1 MENYDVAVVRCK
13 TYDVEAVKPALEEAL
28 NAVNGLDFVK
38 LGMKIIIKPNLV
50 SFKKP
55 DAAATTH
62 PALLE
67 ALVEMLLARGADVTI
82 GDSPG
87 GPHSLPLLNRVYAA
101 TGMDRVEKLGA
112 KLNRNMNEKTV
123 DFPEGKVLKNFTYT
137 EYLDEADAIIDFCK
151 LKSHGMLGMS
161 AAVKNL
167 FGTIPG
173 LKKPEVHYK
182 FQNDAEFADMLV
194 DLNEYFKPRLA
205 ICDAVVGMEGN
216 GPTAGTPRQIGAII
230 ASKSTYYAD
239 VVGAELIGM
248 NIDGLPTLQAAYERG
263 FAPASSKNL
272 RVYGDIRAL
281 TVDDFKAPPVRGLS
295 FMRKGNVLHFI
306 SKAALEHKPT
316 LKKRFCVG
324 CGECARMCPAKAIEM
339 KNKKPH
345 INREKCIRCFCC
357 QEFCPRA
364 AMVAHRPLA
373 AKVLNK
379 LKLYFKRPGF
389 DSETYNM
396 FMKERRK

>member
-13 TYDVEAVKPALEEAL
+13 TYDVEAVKPALEEAV

-38 LGMKIIIKPNLV
+38 SGMKIIIKPNLV

-263 FAPASSKNL
+263 FAPSSSKNL

-364 AMVAHRPLA
+364 AMVVHRPLA
-373 AKVLNK
+373 AKALNK
-379 LKLYFKRPGF
+379 LKL
-389 DSETYNM
+389 
-396 FMKERRK
+396 

>member
-1 MENYDVAVVRCK
+1 MKNYDVAVVRCK
-13 TYDVEAVKPALEEAL
+13 TYDVEAVKPALEEAV
-28 NAVNGLDFVK
+28 NAVNGLDFVMP
-38 LGMKIIIKPNLV
+38 GMKIIIKPNLV

-101 TGMDRVEKLGA
+101 TGMERVEKLGA

-123 DFPEGKVLKNFTYT
+123 DFPEGKILKNFTYT

-194 DLNEYFKPRLA
+194 DINEYFKPRLA

-316 LKKRFCVG
+316 LKKRLCVG
-324 CGECARMCPAKAIEM
+324 CGECARMCPAKAIKM

-379 LKLYFKRPGF
+379 LKL
-389 DSETYNM
+389 
-396 FMKERRK
+396 

>member
-13 TYDVEAVKPALEEAL
+13 TYDVEAVKPALEEAV

-151 LKSHGMLGMS
+151 LKSYGMLGMS

-316 LKKRFCVG
+316 LKKRLCVG

-379 LKLYFKRPGF
+379 LKL
-389 DSETYNM
+389 
-396 FMKERRK
+396 

>member
-13 TYDVEAVKPALEEAL
+13 TYDVETVKPALEEAL
-28 NAVNGLDFVK
+28 NAVNGLDFVMP
-38 LGMKIIIKPNLV
+38 GMKIIIKPNLV

-87 GPHSLPLLNRVYAA
+87 GPHSLPLLNRVYTA
-101 TGMDRVEKLGA
+101 TGMDRLEKLGA
-112 KLNRNMNEKTV
+112 KLNRNMSEKNV

-316 LKKRFCVG
+316 LKKRLCVG

-373 AKVLNK
+373 AKALNK
-379 LKLYFKRPGF
+379 LKL
-389 DSETYNM
+389 
-396 FMKERRK
+396 

>member
-13 TYDVEAVKPALEEAL
+13 TYDVEAVKPALEEAV

-38 LGMKIIIKPNLV
+38 SGMKIIIKPNLV

-101 TGMDRVEKLGA
+101 TGMDRLEKLGA
-112 KLNRNMNEKTV
+112 KLNRNINEKTV

-316 LKKRFCVG
+316 LKKRLCVG

-373 AKVLNK
+373 AKALNK
-379 LKLYFKRPGF
+379 LKL
-389 DSETYNM
+389 
-396 FMKERRK
+396 

>member
-13 TYDVEAVKPALEEAL
+13 TYNVETVKPALEEAL
-28 NAVNGLDFVK
+28 NAVNSLDFVK
-38 LGMKIIIKPNLV
+38 PGMKIIIKPNLV

-263 FAPASSKNL
+263 FAPASSKKL

-316 LKKRFCVG
+316 LKKRLCVG

-339 KNKKPH
+339 KNKNPH

-379 LKLYFKRPGF
+379 LKL
-389 DSETYNM
+389 
-396 FMKERRK
+396 

>member
-13 TYDVEAVKPALEEAL
+13 TYNVEAVKPALEEAL
-28 NAVNGLDFVK
+28 NAVNGLDFVMP
-38 LGMKIIIKPNLV
+38 GMKIIIKPNLV

-123 DFPEGKVLKNFTYT
+123 AFPEGKVLKNFTYT

-324 CGECARMCPAKAIEM
+324 CGECARMCPAKAIKM

-379 LKLYFKRPGF
+379 LKL
-389 DSETYNM
+389 
-396 FMKERRK
+396 

>member
-13 TYDVEAVKPALEEAL
+13 TYNVEAVKPALEEAV
-28 NAVNGLDFVK
+28 NAVNGLDFVMP
-38 LGMKIIIKPNLV
+38 GMKIIIKPNLV

-101 TGMDRVEKLGA
+101 TGMDRLEKLGA

-316 LKKRFCVG
+316 LKKRLCVG

-339 KNKKPH
+339 KNKNPH

-373 AKVLNK
+373 AKALNK
-379 LKLYFKRPGF
+379 LKL
-389 DSETYNM
+389 
-396 FMKERRK
+396 

>member
-13 TYDVEAVKPALEEAL
+13 TYNVEAVKPALEEAL
-28 NAVNGLDFVK
+28 NAVNGLDFVMP
-38 LGMKIIIKPNLV
+38 GMKIIIKPNLV

-67 ALVEMLLARGADVTI
+67 ALVEMLLARGAGVTI

-101 TGMDRVEKLGA
+101 TGMDRLEKLGA

-316 LKKRFCVG
+316 LKKRLCVG

-379 LKLYFKRPGF
+379 LKL
-389 DSETYNM
+389 
-396 FMKERRK
+396 

>member
-13 TYDVEAVKPALEEAL
+13 TYNVEAVKPALEEAV

-38 LGMKIIIKPNLV
+38 SGMKIIIKPNLV

-101 TGMDRVEKLGA
+101 TGMDRLEKLGA
-112 KLNRNMNEKTV
+112 KLNRNMNEKNV

-316 LKKRFCVG
+316 LKKRLCVG
-324 CGECARMCPAKAIEM
+324 CGECARMCPAKAIEI

-379 LKLYFKRPGF
+379 LKL
-389 DSETYNM
+389 
-396 FMKERRK
+396 

>member
-13 TYDVEAVKPALEEAL
+13 TYNVEAVKPALEEAV

-38 LGMKIIIKPNLV
+38 SGMKIIIKPNLV

-67 ALVEMLLARGADVTI
+67 ALVEMLLARGAGVTI

-316 LKKRFCVG
+316 LKKRLCAG

-379 LKLYFKRPGF
+379 LKL
-389 DSETYNM
+389 
-396 FMKERRK
+396 

>member
-1 MENYDVAVVRCK
+1 MKNYDVAVVRCK
-13 TYDVEAVKPALEEAL
+13 NYNVEAVKPALEEAL

-38 LGMKIIIKPNLV
+38 PGMKKIIKPNLV

-62 PALLE
+62 PDLLE

-87 GPHSLPLLNRVYAA
+87 GPHSLPLLNRVYTA
-101 TGMDRVEKLGA
+101 TGMDRLEKLGA

-316 LKKRFCVG
+316 LKKRLCAG

-373 AKVLNK
+373 AKALNK
-379 LKLYFKRPGF
+379 LKL
-389 DSETYNM
+389 
-396 FMKERRK
+396 

>member
-13 TYDVEAVKPALEEAL
+13 TYNVEAVKPALEEAV
-28 NAVNGLDFVK
+28 NAVNGLDFVMP
-38 LGMKIIIKPNLV
+38 GMKIIIKPNLV

-112 KLNRNMNEKTV
+112 KLNRNMNEKNV
-123 DFPEGKVLKNFTYT
+123 DFPKGKVLKNFTYT

-316 LKKRFCVG
+316 LKKRLCVG

-373 AKVLNK
+373 AKALNK
-379 LKLYFKRPGF
+379 LKL
-389 DSETYNM
+389 
-396 FMKERRK
+396 

>member
-28 NAVNGLDFVK
+28 NAVNGLDFVMP
-38 LGMKIIIKPNLV
+38 GMKIIIKPNLV

-281 TVDDFKAPPVRGLS
+281 TVDDFNAPPVRGLS

-306 SKAALEHKPT
+306 SKAALEHKPA
-316 LKKRFCVG
+316 LKRRHCIG

-364 AMVAHRPLA
+364 AMVVHRPLA
-373 AKVLNK
+373 AKALNK
-379 LKLYFKRPGF
+379 LKL
-389 DSETYNM
+389 
-396 FMKERRK
+396 

>member
-13 TYDVEAVKPALEEAL
+13 TYDVEAVKPALEEAV

-38 LGMKIIIKPNLV
+38 SGMKIIIKPNLV

-263 FAPASSKNL
+263 FAPSSSKNL

-339 KNKKPH
+339 KNKKTH

-379 LKLYFKRPGF
+379 LK
-389 DSETYNM
+389 M
-396 FMKERRK
+396 

>member
-13 TYDVEAVKPALEEAL
+13 TYNVEAVKPALEEAL
-28 NAVNGLDFVK
+28 NAVNGLDFVMP
-38 LGMKIIIKPNLV
+38 GMKIIIKPNLV

-101 TGMDRVEKLGA
+101 TGMDRLEKLGA

-263 FAPASSKNL
+263 FAPASSKDL

-316 LKKRFCVG
+316 LKKRLCVG

-379 LKLYFKRPGF
+379 LKL
-389 DSETYNM
+389 
-396 FMKERRK
+396 

>member
-28 NAVNGLDFVK
+28 NAVNGLDFVMP
-38 LGMKIIIKPNLV
+38 GMKIIIKPNLV

-112 KLNRNMNEKTV
+112 KLNRNMNEKNV

-137 EYLDEADAIIDFCK
+137 QYLDEADAIIDFCK

-316 LKKRFCVG
+316 LKKRLCIG

-379 LKLYFKRPGF
+379 LKL
-389 DSETYNM
+389 
-396 FMKERRK
+396 

>member
-13 TYDVEAVKPALEEAL
+13 TYDVEAVKPALEEAV

-38 LGMKIIIKPNLV
+38 SGMKIIIKPNLV

-123 DFPEGKVLKNFTYT
+123 AFPEGKVLKNFTYT

-316 LKKRFCVG
+316 LKKRLCAG

-379 LKLYFKRPGF
+379 LKL
-389 DSETYNM
+389 
-396 FMKERRK
+396 

>member
-28 NAVNGLDFVK
+28 NAVNGLDFVMP
-38 LGMKIIIKPNLV
+38 GMKIIIKPNLV

-101 TGMDRVEKLGA
+101 TGMDRLEKLGA

-316 LKKRFCVG
+316 LKKRLCVG

-373 AKVLNK
+373 AKALNK
-379 LKLYFKRPGF
+379 LKL
-389 DSETYNM
+389 
-396 FMKERRK
+396 

>member
-13 TYDVEAVKPALEEAL
+13 TYNVEAVKPALEEAL
-28 NAVNGLDFVK
+28 NAVNGLDFVMP
-38 LGMKIIIKPNLV
+38 GMKIIIKPNLV

-316 LKKRFCVG
+316 LKKRLCAG

-373 AKVLNK
+373 AKALNK
-379 LKLYFKRPGF
+379 LKL
-389 DSETYNM
+389 
-396 FMKERRK
+396 

>member
-1 MENYDVAVVRCK
+1 MEHYDVAVVRCK
-13 TYDVEAVKPALEEAL
+13 TYNVEAVKPALEEAV

-38 LGMKIIIKPNLV
+38 SGMKIIIKPNLV

-316 LKKRFCVG
+316 LKKRLCVG
-324 CGECARMCPAKAIEM
+324 CGECARMCPTKAIEM

-379 LKLYFKRPGF
+379 LKL
-389 DSETYNM
+389 
-396 FMKERRK
+396 

>member
-13 TYDVEAVKPALEEAL
+13 TYDVEAVKPALEEAV

-316 LKKRFCVG
+316 LKKRLCVG

-379 LKLYFKRPGF
+379 LKL
-389 DSETYNM
+389 
-396 FMKERRK
+396 

>member
-13 TYDVEAVKPALEEAL
+13 TYNVEAVKPALEEAV

-38 LGMKIIIKPNLV
+38 SGVKIIIKPNLV

-101 TGMDRVEKLGA
+101 TGMDRLEKLGA

-316 LKKRFCVG
+316 LKKRLCAG

-379 LKLYFKRPGF
+379 LKL
-389 DSETYNM
+389 
-396 FMKERRK
+396 

>member
-1 MENYDVAVVRCK
+1 MEHYDVAVVRCK
-13 TYDVEAVKPALEEAL
+13 TYDVEAVKPALEEAV
-28 NAVNGLDFVK
+28 NAVNGLDFVMP
-38 LGMKIIIKPNLV
+38 GMKIIIKPNLV

-101 TGMDRVEKLGA
+101 TGMDRLEKLGA

-316 LKKRFCVG
+316 LKKRLCVG

-379 LKLYFKRPGF
+379 LKL
-389 DSETYNM
+389 
-396 FMKERRK
+396 

>member
-28 NAVNGLDFVK
+28 NAVNDLDFVK
-38 LGMKIIIKPNLV
+38 PGMKIIIKPNLV

-316 LKKRFCVG
+316 LKKRLCVG

-373 AKVLNK
+373 AKALNK
-379 LKLYFKRPGF
+379 LKL
-389 DSETYNM
+389 
-396 FMKERRK
+396 

>member
-28 NAVNGLDFVK
+28 NAVNGLDFVMP
-38 LGMKIIIKPNLV
+38 GMKIIIKPNLV

-67 ALVEMLLARGADVTI
+67 ALVEMLLSRGADVTI

-112 KLNRNMNEKTV
+112 KLNRNMNEKTI

-263 FAPASSKNL
+263 FAPSSSKNL

-316 LKKRFCVG
+316 LKKRLCVG

-373 AKVLNK
+373 AKALNK
-379 LKLYFKRPGF
+379 LKL
-389 DSETYNM
+389 
-396 FMKERRK
+396 

>member
-13 TYDVEAVKPALEEAL
+13 TYNVEAVKPALEEAV
-28 NAVNGLDFVK
+28 NAVNGLDFVMP
-38 LGMKIIIKPNLV
+38 GMKIIIKPNLV

-82 GDSPG
+82 GDSPS
-87 GPHSLPLLNRVYAA
+87 GPHSLPLLNRVYTA
-101 TGMDRVEKLGA
+101 TGMDRLEKLGA

-316 LKKRFCVG
+316 LKKRLCVG

-364 AMVAHRPLA
+364 AMVVHRPLA
-373 AKVLNK
+373 AKALNK
-379 LKLYFKRPGF
+379 LKL
-389 DSETYNM
+389 
-396 FMKERRK
+396 

>member
-28 NAVNGLDFVK
+28 NAVNGLDFVMP
-38 LGMKIIIKPNLV
+38 GMKIIIKPNLV

-316 LKKRFCVG
+316 LKKRLCVG

-373 AKVLNK
+373 AKALNK
-379 LKLYFKRPGF
+379 LKL
-389 DSETYNM
+389 
-396 FMKERRK
+396 

>member
-13 TYDVEAVKPALEEAL
+13 TYNVEAVKPALEEAL
-28 NAVNGLDFVK
+28 NAVNGLDFVMP
-38 LGMKIIIKPNLV
+38 GMKIIIKPNLV

-112 KLNRNMNEKTV
+112 KLNRNMNEKNV

-263 FAPASSKNL
+263 FAPAFSKNL

-316 LKKRFCVG
+316 LKKRLCVG

-379 LKLYFKRPGF
+379 LKL
-389 DSETYNM
+389 
-396 FMKERRK
+396 

>member
-1 MENYDVAVVRCK
+1 MEHYDVAVVRCK
-13 TYDVEAVKPALEEAL
+13 TYNVEAVKPALEEAV

-38 LGMKIIIKPNLV
+38 SGMKIIIKPNLV

-316 LKKRFCVG
+316 LKKRLCAG

-379 LKLYFKRPGF
+379 LKL
-389 DSETYNM
+389 
-396 FMKERRK
+396 

>member
-38 LGMKIIIKPNLV
+38 PGMKIIIKPNLV

-101 TGMDRVEKLGA
+101 TGMDRLEKLGA

-230 ASKSTYYAD
+230 ASKAR
-239 VVGAELIGM
+239 IM
-248 NIDGLPTLQAAYERG
+248 PTLSVQ
-263 FAPASSKNL
+263 S
-272 RVYGDIRAL
+272 
-281 TVDDFKAPPVRGLS
+281 
-295 FMRKGNVLHFI
+295 
-306 SKAALEHKPT
+306 
-316 LKKRFCVG
+316 
-324 CGECARMCPAKAIEM
+324 
-339 KNKKPH
+339 
-345 INREKCIRCFCC
+345 
-357 QEFCPRA
+357 
-364 AMVAHRPLA
+364 
-373 AKVLNK
+373 
-379 LKLYFKRPGF
+379 
-389 DSETYNM
+389 
-396 FMKERRK
+396 

>member
-13 TYDVEAVKPALEEAL
+13 TYNVEAVKPALEEAL
-28 NAVNGLDFVK
+28 NAVNGLDFVMP
-38 LGMKIIIKPNLV
+38 GMKIIIKPNLV

-101 TGMDRVEKLGA
+101 TGMDRLEKLGA

-316 LKKRFCVG
+316 LKKRLCVG

-379 LKLYFKRPGF
+379 LKL
-389 DSETYNM
+389 
-396 FMKERRK
+396 

>member
-28 NAVNGLDFVK
+28 NAVNGLDFVMP
-38 LGMKIIIKPNLV
+38 GMKIIIKPNLV

-101 TGMDRVEKLGA
+101 TGMDRLEKLGA

-316 LKKRFCVG
+316 LKKRLCVG
-324 CGECARMCPAKAIEM
+324 CGECARMCPAKAIKI

-379 LKLYFKRPGF
+379 LKL
-389 DSETYNM
+389 
-396 FMKERRK
+396 

>member
-13 TYDVEAVKPALEEAL
+13 TYNVEAVKPALEEAL
-28 NAVNGLDFVK
+28 NAVNGLDFVMP
-38 LGMKIIIKPNLV
+38 GMKIIIKPNLV

-67 ALVEMLLARGADVTI
+67 ALVEMLLSRGADVTI

-316 LKKRFCVG
+316 LKKRLCVG

-373 AKVLNK
+373 AKALNK
-379 LKLYFKRPGF
+379 LKL
-389 DSETYNM
+389 
-396 FMKERRK
+396 

>member
-13 TYDVEAVKPALEEAL
+13 TYDVEAVKPALEEAV

-38 LGMKIIIKPNLV
+38 SGMKIIIKPNLV

-87 GPHSLPLLNRVYAA
+87 GPHSLPLLNRVYTA

-295 FMRKGNVLHFI
+295 FIRKGNVLHFI

-316 LKKRFCVG
+316 LKKRLCVG

-379 LKLYFKRPGF
+379 LKL
-389 DSETYNM
+389 
-396 FMKERRK
+396 

>member
-1 MENYDVAVVRCK
+1 MEHYDVAVVRCK
-13 TYDVEAVKPALEEAL
+13 TYNVEAVKPALEEAV

-38 LGMKIIIKPNLV
+38 SGMKIIIKPNLV

-182 FQNDAEFADMLV
+182 FQNDTEFADMLV

-316 LKKRFCVG
+316 LKKRLCAG

-373 AKVLNK
+373 AKALNK
-379 LKLYFKRPGF
+379 LKL
-389 DSETYNM
+389 
-396 FMKERRK
+396 

>member
-13 TYDVEAVKPALEEAL
+13 TYDVETVKPALEEAV
-28 NAVNGLDFVK
+28 NAVNGLDFVMP
-38 LGMKIIIKPNLV
+38 GMKIIIKPNLV

-87 GPHSLPLLNRVYAA
+87 GPHSLPLLNRVYTA
-101 TGMDRVEKLGA
+101 TGMDRLEKLGA
-112 KLNRNMNEKTV
+112 KLNRNMNEKNV

-306 SKAALEHKPT
+306 SKAALKHKPT
-316 LKKRFCVG
+316 LKKRLCVG

-373 AKVLNK
+373 AKALNK
-379 LKLYFKRPGF
+379 LKL
-389 DSETYNM
+389 
-396 FMKERRK
+396 

>member
-13 TYDVEAVKPALEEAL
+13 TYNVEAVKPALEEAL
-28 NAVNGLDFVK
+28 NAVNGLDFVMP
-38 LGMKIIIKPNLV
+38 GMKIIIKPNLV

-55 DAAATTH
+55 DAAATPH

-101 TGMDRVEKLGA
+101 TGMDRLEKLGA

-194 DLNEYFKPRLA
+194 DINEYFKPRLA

-316 LKKRFCVG
+316 LKNVFVSDAVNAQGCV
-324 CGECARMCPAKAIEM
+324 PQK
-339 KNKKPH
+339 
-345 INREKCIRCFCC
+345 
-357 QEFCPRA
+357 Q
-364 AMVAHRPLA
+364 
-373 AKVLNK
+373 
-379 LKLYFKRPGF
+379 
-389 DSETYNM
+389 
-396 FMKERRK
+396 

>member
-13 TYDVEAVKPALEEAL
+13 TYNVEAVKPALEEAV

-38 LGMKIIIKPNLV
+38 SGMKIIIKPNLV

-87 GPHSLPLLNRVYAA
+87 GPHSLPLLNRVYTA

-324 CGECARMCPAKAIEM
+324 CGECARMCPAKAIKM

-379 LKLYFKRPGF
+379 LKL
-389 DSETYNM
+389 
-396 FMKERRK
+396 